1 MIELLAPA
9 GNMECLKAAIL
20 NGADAIYMGLEEF
33 NARNRAD
40 NFTKN
45 NFLEAVNFCHVRGK
59 KIYLALN
66 ILIHTNEMKKA
77 LDMALFAYNNGVDAV
92 IIQDLGLAYNIKK
105 YIPNLK
111 LHASTQCSAIDK
123 NGVENLKKL
132 GFERIVVGREV
143 TITKLNEICTLN
155 AEIEVFIHGALC
167 VSISGQCLMSSLNGG
182 RSGNRGLCAQP
193 CRVEY
198 DVFSGNEHMGSKY
211 ILSPKD
217 VCTIERIDEVIKSGV
232 TSLKIEGRMKSPQ
245 YVAQVV
251 SSYKKA
257 IDGHYEKN
265 EYDKLLQVFNREGFF
280 SSYLF
285 EQPSK
290 DVFAYNNPTNTGLKI
305 GKVIEIN
312 ESRDSIT
319 IETNKDIESG
329 DGITFGFSDVGMY
342 VRMINKQDGHI
353 TIIASGIFPKE
364 DSDVYLT
371 YDKSLDKKLLLS
383 FRNEYKIKVNLN
395 IRAYFKK
402 GELPILEYNNIKI
415 VGNMVCEQ
423 ANSNMKERIITQIL
437 KTGNT
442 IFDITIDNDQIDPYV
457 YYPIAQIN
465 NMRRMLLEK
474 VYESRKASVTNHNID
489 FEDLEYRIA
498 GYKKEIS
505 VFFYKYREDIKLSE
519 LDVDIIYLPIESK
532 GKTKDKRVIYWI
544 EENNTKH
551 DNSLV
556 SNIGLL
562 NETTYLDYG
571 ANIYNPWTIL
581 AYEKISDIK
590 TVTAS
595 VELNSVQLNILLNH
609 SNKKI
614 ECVVFGK
621 LIAMKS
627 KYCINGALFN
637 KPLCSTRNLTIKN
650 KANKE
655 YDVLKYCNTCTSY
668 IIDGDFINI
677 IDYEISPDIYR
688 INIHNESKEQVLQVI
703 EHIKKVI

>member
-20 NGADAIYMGLEEF
+20 NGADAVYMGLEEF

-59 KIYLALN
+59 KIYLTLN
-66 ILIHTNEMKKA
+66 ILIHTSEMKKA
-77 LDMALFAYNNGVDAV
+77 LDMALFAYNNGVDA
-92 IIQDLGLAYNIKK
+92 IIVQDLGLAYNLKK
-105 YIPNLK
+105 YIPSLK

-123 NGVENLKKL
+123 SGVENLGQI

-143 TITKLNEICTLN
+143 TIKKLTDICTLN
-155 AEIEVFIHGALC
+155 KEIEVFIHGALC

-193 CRVEY
+193 CRVKY
-198 DVFSGNEHMGSKY
+198 DVFINNELIDSIY

-217 VCTIERIDEVIKSGV
+217 VCTIERIDEIIKSGV

-251 SSYKKA
+251 SSYRKA
-257 IDGHYEKN
+257 IDGHYDKN
-265 EYDKLLQVFNREGFF
+265 EYNKLLQVFNREGFF

-285 EQPSK
+285 EKPSK
-290 DVFAYNNPTNTGLKI
+290 DIFAYNNPTNTGLKI
-305 GKVIEIN
+305 GKVTKIN
-312 ESRDSIT
+312 EDRDSIT
-319 IETNKDIESG
+319 IETNHDIESG
-329 DGITFGFSDVGMY
+329 DGITFGFSDIGMY
-342 VRMINKQDGHI
+342 VRLINKQTNHI

-364 DSDVYLT
+364 NSDVYLT
-371 YDKSLDKKLLLS
+371 YDKSLDKELLLS
-383 FRNEYKIKVNLN
+383 FKDEYKIKVQLN

-402 GELPILEYNNIKI
+402 GELPILECNNIKV
-415 VGNMVCEQ
+415 VGDIICEK
-423 ANSNMKERIITQIL
+423 ANNNMKERIIKQIL

-442 IFDITIDNDQIDPYV
+442 IFDITIRDDQIDTDV
-457 YYPIAQIN
+457 YYPISKIN
-465 NMRRMLLEK
+465 NMRRTLLEK
-474 VYESRKASVTNHNID
+474 VYESRKTNLTNYNIGL
-489 FEDLEYRIA
+489 EDLKYKTTKH
-498 GYKKEIS
+498 KKEIS
-505 VFFYKYREDIKLSE
+505 TFFYKYREDISLSE
-519 LDVDIIYLPIESK
+519 LDVDIIYLPIEAK
-532 GKTKDKRVIYWI
+532 GKTKDQRVIYWV
-544 EENNTKH
+544 EENNIKH

-562 NETTYLDYG
+562 SENTYLDYG

-581 AYEKISDIK
+581 AYEIISDIK

-595 VELNSVQLNILLNH
+595 VELNSNQLNALINH

-627 KYCINGALFN
+627 KYCINGALFK
-637 KPLCSTRNLTIKN
+637 KPICSTKNITIKN

-655 YDVLKYCNTCTSY
+655 YSVLKYCNSCTSY
-668 IIDGDFINI
+668 ILDNDFINI
-677 IDYEISPDIYR
+677 IDYDISPDIYR
-688 INIHNESKEQVLQVI
+688 INIYNESKEQILQI
-703 EHIKKVI
+703 IKRIKEEI